1 MAGVRAG
8 LEVGV
13 TDARQPIVRVALAVP
28 SGLYVSLE
36 LARDPALRG
45 RPVAVLLGKKVL
57 EASPELLAAGVE
69 PGAGR
74 EHLLHLCPEA
84 CLVAYEPER
93 YADGVRRLLDLYAE
107 HVPAVEPVD
116 DSSGRAFLD
125 VVGLDAPA
133 VLRRL
138 GGLARL
144 ELGVAVGFGL
154 GPTKVVAWAAGC
166 ELLRKSG
173 VRPGAL
179 SVLSGDIPSCL
190 DPLPVRHL
198 LLPPEVLGRLERLG
212 LRRWGEVRAVPL
224 VELARQFGWATAG
237 RIAAAAAGGGPD
249 PVRTTWPPRHME
261 ERLCFEGG
269 LADREVLRRALGEA
283 AGRLAR
289 EMSFQGLACG
299 ELRLAF
305 TGEQGR
311 REEASRRLVRL
322 ARSKEALE
330 SVLMDLAERLLGAWG
345 GGRLGEPPKLP
356 EPPELP
362 VEVEVRAGAVLP
374 RGGEQLTLDPVLG
387 RGKAGGAV
395 GVPAGSGGDARVAD
409 RVQAA
414 AGLAWRFG
422 RRVVRVA
429 GEDEAEAGAPDGG
442 SGDPARHRRRER
454 RERLLSHYD
463 PLRARGRS

>member
-8 LEVGV
+8 LEVGA
-13 TDARQPIVRVALAVP
+13 TGARQPTARVALAVP
-28 SGLYVSLE
+28 SGLYVSIE

-74 EHLLHLCPEA
+74 EHLLRLCPEA

-125 VVGLDAPA
+125 VAGLDAPT

-144 ELGVAVGFGL
+144 ELGAVVGFGL

-166 ELLRKSG
+166 ELLRKGG

-249 PVRTTWPPRHME
+249 PVRATWPPRCLE
-261 ERLCFEGG
+261 ERLRFEGG
-269 LADREVLRRALGEA
+269 LADREAFRRALGEA

-289 EMSFQGLACG
+289 EMSVQGFACG

-311 REEASRRLVRL
+311 REEVSRRLVRPE
-322 ARSKEALE
+322 RSRAALE
-330 SVLMDLAERLLGAWG
+330 CVLMDLAERLLGAWG
-345 GGRLGEPPKLP
+345 DGRPSGELP
-356 EPPELP
+356 EPPEP
-362 VEVEVRAGAVLP
+362 PAEVEVRAGAVLP
-374 RGGEQLTLDPVLG
+374 RGGEQLTLDPVLC
-387 RGKAGGAV
+387 RGGAGGAG
-395 GVPAGSGGDARVAD
+395 GVPSDSGGGARAAD
-409 RVQAA
+409 RVRAAA

-422 RRVVRVA
+422 RSVVRVA
-429 GEDEAEAGAPDGG
+429 GEDGDEAGAPGGG
-442 SGDPARHRRRER
+442 SGDPARRRRRER